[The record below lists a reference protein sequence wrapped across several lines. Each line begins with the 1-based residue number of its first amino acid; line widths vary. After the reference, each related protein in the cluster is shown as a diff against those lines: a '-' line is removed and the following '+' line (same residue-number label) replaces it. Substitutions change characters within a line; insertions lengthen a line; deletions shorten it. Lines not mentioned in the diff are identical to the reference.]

1 MAEETFQERTEQAT
15 PKRRQEARE
24 KGQIPRSRE
33 LSTMAVLLASGMA
46 LLVFGHNLVAH
57 IQDVMSG
64 SFVLDREIIFR
75 VDQLLPVL
83 LNMFEKAL
91 GSLLPFFAAVFI
103 VAVLSPLAIG
113 GWVYSIE
120 AMSFKW
126 EKIDPVRGI
135 KRIFSARSL
144 MELFKALFKFLI
156 VLGISISLIWYN
168 LDYIYMVGKSDA
180 LTSIASLTTILLWA
194 FLLISSSMVLIAM
207 IDVPFQLWEYNKN
220 LRMTK
225 QEIREEMKQTDGSPE
240 LKRHL
245 RNRQREISTRRMMQE
260 VPKADVIITNPTHY
274 AVALKYDQ
282 EKMDAPVVIAKGRD
296 LVAQRIRELGRSSN
310 IPILSAPPL
319 SRALYFSTDIGHRI
333 PDGLF
338 LAVAQVLAF
347 IYQIRRKHNTHYSEY
362 SMDNLP
368 IPEEYAIKS
377 Q

>member
-1 MAEETFQERTEQAT
+1 MANESFQERTEQAT

-33 LSTMAVLLASGMA
+33 LSTMAVLLVSGVA
-46 LLVFGHNLVAH
+46 LLMFGSHLVTH
-57 IQDVMSG
+57 IQDVMTG
-64 SFVLDREIIFR
+64 SFVIEKRDIFKTG
-75 VDQLLPVL
+75 QLLPVL
-83 LNMFEKAL
+83 LDMFQRAL
-91 GSLLPFFAAVFI
+91 GSLLPFFITVFVI
-103 VAVLSPLAIG
+103 AVLSPLAVG

-120 AMSFKW
+120 AMTFKW
-126 EKIDPVRGI
+126 EKIDPIRGI
-135 KRIFSARSL
+135 KRIFSARSV
-144 MELFKALFKFLI
+144 MELLKALFKFLI

-168 LDYIYMVGKSDA
+168 LDYIFLIGKSDA
-180 LTSIASLTTILLWA
+180 LVSIANLSRILLWA
-194 FLLISSSMVLIAM
+194 FILISSSMVLITL

-220 LRMTK
+220 LKMTR
-225 QEIREEMKQTDGSPE
+225 QEVREEMKQTDGNPE

-282 EKMDAPVVIAKGRD
+282 NKMNAPVVIAKGRD
-296 LVAQRIRELGRSSN
+296 LVAQRIRDIGRTSN

-319 SRALYFSTDIGHRI
+319 SRALYFSTEVGHKI

-347 IYQIRRKHNTHYSEY
+347 IYQIRKKRNVHFSDY
-362 SMDNLP
+362 SMDDLP
-368 IPEEYAIKS
+368 IPEEYVKNS